1 MYDYGTFLYES
12 HICSKY
18 EAMILN
24 WFHNRAEYFVQI
36 MCKFQKVSCHRNET
50 ARSNILPTVNK
61 CFNCIICTCK
71 GVVLVP
77 SVLVC
82 LWCCSWI
89 INIKTVATYKGVAL
103 VPSVSVCL
111 CWCIWITNTKLVA
124 TDVQCLG
131 LCRWLHLIF
140 FFFLFLLYV
149 QPFICSS
156 VRTSRRHFWYSGFE
170 LKHWNWGSWIKF
182 LELVWVMLNW
192 KFL

>member
-50 ARSNILPTVNK
+50 ARSNVLPTVNK

-71 GVVLVP
+71 GVALVP

-89 INIKTVATYKGVAL
+89 INIKMVATYKGVAL

-111 CWCIWITNTKLVA
+111 CCCIWITNTKLVA
-124 TDVQCLG
+124 TDVQSLG
-131 LCRWLHLIF
+131 LCRRLHLIF
-140 FFFLFLLYV
+140 FLSLS
-149 QPFICSS
+149 FICSTIHMFICS
-156 VRTSRRHFWYSGFE
+156 YIKTSFLIFRLWIE
-170 LKHWNWGSWIKF
+170 TLK
-182 LELVWVMLNW
+182 L
-192 KFL
+192 